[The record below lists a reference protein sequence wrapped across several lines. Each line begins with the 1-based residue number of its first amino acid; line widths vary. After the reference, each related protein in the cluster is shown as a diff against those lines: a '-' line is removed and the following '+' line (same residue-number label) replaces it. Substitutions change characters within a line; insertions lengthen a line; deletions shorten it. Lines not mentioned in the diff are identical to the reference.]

1 MKTARVV
8 LIAFV
13 AGVLFVAGCGR
24 SVTAPLP
31 CTVARAT
38 SVDTI
43 GWTIRATGDTV
54 GAAIVFTCDPRIRF
68 D

>member
-8 LIAFV
+8 LIAFL

-31 CTVARAT
+31 CTLAT
-38 SVDTI
+38 AASVDTI
-43 GWTIRATGDTV
+43 WSSRGTIAMLV
-54 GAAIVFTCDPRIRF
+54 LHCY
-68 D
+68 

>member
-31 CTVARAT
+31 CTLAT
-38 SVDTI
+38 AASVDTI
-43 GWTIRATGDTV
+43 WSSRGTIAMLV
-54 GAAIVFTCDPRIRF
+54 LHCY
-68 D
+68 

>member
-24 SVTAPLP
+24 SVTAPEVTLEAIAAH
-31 CTVARAT
+31 CTA
-38 SVDTI
+38 VDSAVVNGFVVT
-43 GWTIRATGDTV
+43 RY
-54 GAAIVFTCDPRIRF
+54 TCRVRF
-68 D
+68 APTP